1 MVTRAQVVAEARG
14 WLGTPF
20 EHQGRVQGAGV
31 DCIGLLIGVAQSL
44 GLTQFDVTG
53 YARAPSDGLL
63 QGGCREHLQ
72 PVQLAS
78 AQPGD
83 VLLMRFKRE
92 PQHVG
97 LVADYVHGGL
107 SVIHSY
113 QGAGGVVEHRL
124 DALWLRRVVSV
135 WRIPGV
141 VDE

>member
-20 EHQGRVQGAGV
+20 EHQGRVRGAGV

-53 YARAPSDGLL
+53 YGRTPSAGML
-63 QGGCREHLQ
+63 QDGCRTHMR
-72 PVQLAS
+72 PLAL
-78 AQPGD
+78 ADVQPGD
-83 VLLMRFKRE
+83 VLLMRFVRE
-92 PQHVG
+92 PQHVA
-97 LVADYVHGGL
+97 LVGDYVHGGL

-124 DALWLRRVVSV
+124 DDVWRRRVVV
-135 WRIPGV
+135 AFEVPGV
-141 VDE
+141 VNE